1 MTKGVTVVASY
12 RAVTF
17 LGAHDTTRNDTF
29 MSSLMSLLTRL
40 LKNPSEK
47 RKGGKL
53 VVPILL
59 LSKKRLHEQP
69 QYRLRSVLT

>member
-12 RAVTF
+12 RVVTF

-40 LKNPSEK
+40 LKNLSEK
-47 RKGGKL
+47 RKSDKL
-53 VVPILL
+53 VLSILL
-59 LSKKRLHEQP
+59 LC
-69 QYRLRSVLT
+69 